1 MANGMYFPK
10 FASKAKFKF
19 RCLKRIWIFSP
30 DFFSLFQNMHKYTY
44 LSFSNL
50 VIKNEI
56 FLFPLTLTILVLY

>member
-1 MANGMYFPK
+1 MANAYIFLNLLARLSLSLDVWKEYGF
-10 FASKAKFKF
+10 
-19 RCLKRIWIFSP
+19 FSP

-44 LSFSNL
+44 LYFSNL